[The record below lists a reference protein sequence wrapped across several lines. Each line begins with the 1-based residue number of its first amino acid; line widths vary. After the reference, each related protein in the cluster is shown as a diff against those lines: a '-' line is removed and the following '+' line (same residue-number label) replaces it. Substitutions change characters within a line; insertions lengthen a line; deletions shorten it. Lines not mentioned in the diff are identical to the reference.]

1 MGQVVPYERFQQKLL
16 VKRLEEFLTSLE
28 ECDMELNDQN
38 TALYEARKNG
48 LPVSEEF
55 MKTMHETRLEYHH
68 LTIQAVQ
75 FMYLLENLDVRSD
88 SNNPTGD

>member
-1 MGQVVPYERFQQKLL
+1 MSNVVPYEKFQQKLL
-16 VKRLEEFLTSLE
+16 MRRLEEFLTSLE

-75 FMYLLENLDVRSD
+75 FMYLLENLNVCFDPNQPPRD
-88 SNNPTGD
+88 